1 MSSRE
6 LWYVCKRLMNA
17 ERVDALRKVML
28 APEPMI
34 VTQLADMLRIKEPAT
49 SQYLTQL
56 EVDCGLVASIREGR
70 YVSYAPKADPDAP
83 RCEVLSG
90 VLRRCFKDE
99 SDRLGL
105 SLAGP
110 REAPSFVQGLAGLSN
125 EGRVR
130 ICLHLRKHGPCSVS
144 TLSKLINQCDAG
156 IRRHLRIIGDAG
168 LCQGKDNIW
177 HWREPNDRVLKT
189 LLDLFARELP

>member
-70 YVSYAPKADPDAP
+70 YVSYPPKADPDDP

-99 SDRLGL
+99 SD
-105 SLAGP
+105 
-110 REAPSFVQGLAGLSN
+110 
-125 EGRVR
+125 
-130 ICLHLRKHGPCSVS
+130 
-144 TLSKLINQCDAG
+144 
-156 IRRHLRIIGDAG
+156 
-168 LCQGKDNIW
+168 
-177 HWREPNDRVLKT
+177 
-189 LLDLFARELP
+189 